1 MKLTRIRL
9 INWHIFSDNTI
20 DFSGNLLVTGENG
33 NGKSTLIDAI
43 FFVLSGGEERCF
55 NSAANNESTRT
66 LKSYLQCKIGTEG
79 KENIREE
86 SNIVCHIALEFFD
99 EAEHKS
105 HILGTIIEIIESSKP
120 RFHFY
125 IMNNRNLQSLNF
137 FDSEKQIIDYY
148 VFKREYKNEFYELK
162 NTLSGRRT
170 DIAIF
175 FKLSNGNKYY
185 NLLKKAIAF
194 KPLNEDVSG
203 FVNSFLLNEDNI
215 NVVSLQEEL
224 KSYHSI
230 SQTIDR
236 EQKKLDCLNAFI
248 DKTDRYLKNQKE
260 IGFLKIIQCEETEDK
275 IKDNIDK
282 NKHKIK
288 ESIEKVEELARKE
301 KTIEADLSDY
311 RKQRESLEENDIY
324 KALKVKQDRLNV
336 AEGELTK
343 YNQAIKDIEDKL
355 RKELPV
361 IKMFDLIYNFS
372 ADIKNRNIALLNSHI
387 RNYCEEI
394 DSIRDKLA
402 IENAKMQQK
411 LTDTGNSITQIYKEI
426 DEINRG
432 KNNYDGKVTE
442 LIRLIKQHVK
452 DDKGKTI
459 DVLPLCECIE
469 IVEKEWTDAIEGYLN
484 SQRFDLIINPSFFD
498 SALKIYEKYKSEN
511 KIYGIGIVNSDG
523 DFNVNVEKDSLY
535 SKIKVIN
542 PYAEGICKQI
552 LGRVIGVDNVTELKK
567 YKTAIT
573 KTCMVYKNSTARNI
587 DPKIFEKPFIG
598 KDSVIKRKELLRTQL
613 NDLTEQKNDVN
624 REIGILKGK
633 TDTIKLSKLYDDA
646 IQDYWAQEED
656 CNQIIEVLK
665 AEIKSENKNPNILYI
680 QDSIEKLRKKMI
692 DLSEKEIQIRDK
704 IYELNKEQG
713 GLQSQI
719 DSSNLSLQAKVNEKN
734 DLISNLK
741 DENEFYSFKR
751 EYNSC
756 QMSVEE
762 QIYKRVNSNNANRG
776 VIQSGMNEYSSTYN
790 KNLSP
795 DLNCGED
802 FIAEY
807 NRISNSDIVSL
818 KAQADNAYKNALN
831 SFNENFIRKLQEKLK
846 NAKDE
851 IDAINKNLKK
861 HPFGREE
868 EVYQFII
875 KESFDMEMRE
885 YARIIMSGKD
895 IEQKDLFT
903 ETLDRKDMATMQEL
917 FNKIAS
923 GDNATSAEK
932 SLAKYLDYREYRQYD
947 IQIKNCRDEI
957 SYFSKIHKDKNGG
970 ETQTPFYVII
980 GSCFEE
986 LIKKDEKKFSAC
998 IVVFDEAFNNMD
1010 EPRIITLMNFYKE
1023 LNIQLLIV
1031 VPTNRA
1037 YALIPYVDTAVALRK
1052 INYAVCETYIKN
1064 NG

>member
-1 MKLTRIRL
+1 MKLTRIHL

-20 DFSGNLLVTGENG
+20 DFFGNLLITGENG

-43 FFVLSGGEERCF
+43 FFVLSGGDDKCF
-55 NSAANNESTRT
+55 NSAANNESTRS

-79 KENIREE
+79 KENFRDEP
-86 SNIVCHIALEFFD
+86 NIVCHIALEFFD
-99 EAEHKS
+99 ETEHKS
-105 HILGTIIEIIESSKP
+105 HILGTIIEIIDSSKP

-125 IMNNRNLQSLNF
+125 IMNNQNLQSLNF
-137 FDSEKQIIDYY
+137 VDTEKQIIDYY
-148 VFKREYKNEFYELK
+148 VFKREYKSEFYELK

-170 DIAIF
+170 DIANF

-224 KSYHSI
+224 KSYHTI

-236 EQKKLDCLNAFI
+236 EQKKLDCLDTFI
-248 DKTDRYLKNQKE
+248 DKTDRYLNNQKE
-260 IGFLKIIQCEETEDK
+260 IEFLKIIQCEEIEE
-275 IKDNIDK
+275 
-282 NKHKIK
+282 KIK
-288 ESIEKVEELARKE
+288 ENISKNNKKIQESIERGKELERKTI
-301 KTIEADLSDY
+301 TIEADLSDY

-324 KALKVKQDRLNV
+324 KALKVKQDRLNI

-343 YNQAIKDIEDKL
+343 YNQVIKDIEDKL
-355 RKELPV
+355 KKESSV
-361 IKMFDLIYNFS
+361 IKMFGLNYNFS
-372 ADIKNRNIALLNSHI
+372 ADIKSRNIALLNSHI

-394 DSIRDKLA
+394 NLIRDELA

-411 LTDTGNSITQIYKEI
+411 FTDTGNSITQIYKEI
-426 DEINRG
+426 DEINCG
-432 KNNYDGKVTE
+432 KNNYEGKVTE
-442 LIRLIKQHVK
+442 LIGLIKQHVK
-452 DDKGKTI
+452 DDKGKAI

-469 IVEKEWTDAIEGYLN
+469 IEDKEWTDAIEGYLN
-484 SQRFDLIINPSFFD
+484 SQRFDLIIDPSFFD
-498 SALKIYEKYKSEN
+498 GVLKVYEKYKNEN
-511 KIYGIGIVNSDG
+511 KIYGLGVVNSEG
-523 DFNVNVEKDSLY
+523 EFNVNVERNSLY

-552 LGRVIGVDNVTELKK
+552 LGRVIGVENVTELKK

-573 KTCMVYKNSTARNI
+573 KTCMVYKNSTARSI

-598 KDSVIKRKELLRTQL
+598 KDSVVKRKELLHTQL
-613 NDLTEQKNDVN
+613 NDLTEKKNDIN
-624 REIGILKGK
+624 KEIGILKSK
-633 TDTIKLSKLYDDA
+633 TDTIKLSKLSDDA
-646 IQDYWAQEED
+646 IQDYWAQGED
-656 CNQIIEVLK
+656 CNQRIEALK
-665 AEIKSENKNPNILYI
+665 AEIKSENKNPDIVYI
-680 QDSIEKLRKKMI
+680 QDNIEELRKKII
-692 DLSEKEIQIRDK
+692 DFLEKEKQIRDD
-704 IYELNKEQG
+704 INEINKQQG
-713 GLQSQI
+713 GLQNQI
-719 DSSNLSLQAKVNEKN
+719 ASSNLSLQTKVNEKN

-741 DENEFYSFKR
+741 DENEFYSYKR
-751 EYNSC
+751 EYKSY
-756 QMSVEE
+756 QMSVDE
-762 QIYKRVNSNNANRG
+762 QISKRSNSNNANKNA
-776 VIQSGMNEYSSTYN
+776 IQIGMNEYSSTFN

-795 DLNCGED
+795 DLNCGKD
-802 FIAEY
+802 FIAEF
-807 NRISNSDIVSL
+807 NRINNSDIVSL

-851 IDAINKNLKK
+851 IDAINKNLQK
-861 HPFGREE
+861 HPFGRDE

-875 KESFDMEMRE
+875 KESCDMEMRE

-895 IEQKDLFT
+895 IEKKDLFT

-917 FNKIAS
+917 FDKIAS
-923 GDNATSAEK
+923 GDNAISAEK
-932 SLAKYLDYREYRQYD
+932 NLAKYLDYRQYRQYD
-947 IQIKNCRDEI
+947 IQIKNRRDEI
-957 SYFSKIHKDKNGG
+957 SYFSKTHKDKSGG

-998 IVVFDEAFNNMD
+998 IVAFDEAFNNMD

-1037 YALIPYVDTAVALRK
+1037 YALIPHVDTAVALRK
-1052 INYAVCETYIKN
+1052 VNYAVCETYIKN